1 MSTRTIVRRVSP
13 AAALLLLLALPAPA
27 RAHCDTLDGPV
38 VQAARAA
45 IAANDITPVLQWVKP
60 EHEGEIRA
68 AFDQTMRVRKGGA
81 DAQALADRYFYET
94 LVRVHRLGEG
104 APYTGLQPAGS
115 VEPAIALADAA
126 LEKGSPDALTKEL
139 TAAVTAGLRERF
151 EKAAA
156 AARDAKT
163 DVNAGR
169 SFVAAYVDFI
179 HYAERIHLAATTAGE
194 DEHK

>member
-1 MSTRTIVRRVSP
+1 MSTRQIVRWLP
-13 AAALLLLLALPAPA
+13 AMAAAVVLLACPAPA
-27 RAHCDTLDGPV
+27 HAHCDTLDGPV
-38 VQAARAA
+38 VKAARAA
-45 IAANDITPVLQWVKP
+45 IAANDVTRVLQWVKP
-60 EHEGEIRA
+60 EHEAEIRA
-68 AFDQTMRVRKGGA
+68 AFDQTMRVRRAGA
-81 DAQALADRYFYET
+81 DAQALADRYFFET

-115 VEPAIALADAA
+115 VEPAIALADQA

-139 TAAVTAGLRERF
+139 TAAVAAGLRERF

-169 SFVAAYVDFI
+169 SFVAA
-179 HYAERIHLAATTAGE
+179 
-194 DEHK
+194 